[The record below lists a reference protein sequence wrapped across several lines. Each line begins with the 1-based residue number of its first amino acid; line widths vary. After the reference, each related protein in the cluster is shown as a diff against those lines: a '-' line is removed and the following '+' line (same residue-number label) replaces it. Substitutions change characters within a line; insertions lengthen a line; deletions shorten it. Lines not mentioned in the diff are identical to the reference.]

1 MNGQVEARPQGIG
14 QIFHPTDF
22 SAPSM
27 TAFAHAL
34 KLSVGLG
41 SELTIMHIDPTRA
54 DPDFEDF
61 PRVRAT
67 LVQWGLLPPGAS
79 REDLLT
85 LGLRARKIRALA
97 EDPVM
102 SVVQWLAHQSAD
114 LMVLATHEHDQLASW
129 FHHPAAHMVARQS
142 RTMTLFVPPE
152 SRGFVSL
159 GSGDCSLRRVLIPID
174 HRPSPHDAVEAAC
187 LLADGLGAREI
198 SFQLLYVGSEHDRPP
213 VSLPRRSGWAWSQ
226 VCTTGIVADEIL
238 AAAEGWSADL
248 IVMGTQ
254 WRHGFLDALHGSTTE
269 RVLRATTIPLLAVPV
284 L

>member
-1 MNGQVEARPQGIG
+1 MTDLVEGMPCEIKHV
-14 QIFHPTDF
+14 FHPTNF

-41 SELTIMHIDPTRA
+41 SKLTIMHVDPTQA
-54 DPDFEDF
+54 DPNFEDF

-85 LGLRARKIRALA
+85 LGLHVQKIRALA

-102 SVVQWLAHQSAD
+102 SVVQWLSRQPAD
-114 LMVLATHEHDQLASW
+114 LMILAAHEHDQLASW
-129 FHHPAAHMVARQS
+129 FHHPAAHTVARKS

-159 GSGDCSLRRVLIPID
+159 ENGACRLRRVLIPVD
-174 HRPSPHDAVEAAC
+174 HRPSPHDAVEGAC
-187 LLADGLGAREI
+187 LLAAGLGAREI
-198 SFQLLYVGSEHDRPP
+198 SFQLLYVGSENDRPL
-213 VSLPRRSGWAWSQ
+213 VSIPRRSGWAWSQ
-226 VCTTGIVADEIL
+226 VCATGIVVDEIL
-238 AAAEGWSADL
+238 SAAEGWSADL
-248 IVMGTQ
+248 IVMATQ

-269 RVLRATTIPLLAVPV
+269 RVLRQARIPILAVPV

>member
-1 MNGQVEARPQGIG
+1 MNVLVEDRSRGIG

-34 KLSVGLG
+34 RLSLGLG

-54 DPDFEDF
+54 DPDFENF

-85 LGLRARKIRALA
+85 LGLHVQKIRAFA

-102 SVVQWLAHQSAD
+102 SVVQWLRRKPSD
-114 LMVLATHEHDQLASW
+114 LMVLAAHEHDQLASW

-152 SRGFVSL
+152 SQGFVSL
-159 GSGDCSLRRVLIPID
+159 ESGACRLRRVLIPVD
-174 HRPSPHDAVEAAC
+174 HRPSPHEAVEAAC
-187 LLADGLGAREI
+187 LLAAGLGAQEL

-213 VSLPRRSGWAWSQ
+213 VSTPRRSGWTWSQ

-238 AAAEGWSADL
+238 AAAEGWSADV

-254 WRHGFLDALHGSTTE
+254 WRHGFLDALCGSTTE
-269 RVLRATTIPLLAVPV
+269 RVLRRARIPILAVPV